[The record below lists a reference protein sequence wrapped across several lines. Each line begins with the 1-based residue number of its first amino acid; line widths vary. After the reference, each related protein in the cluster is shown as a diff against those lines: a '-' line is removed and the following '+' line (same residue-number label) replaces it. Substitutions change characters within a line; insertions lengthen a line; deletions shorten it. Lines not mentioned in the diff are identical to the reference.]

1 MSSKILT
8 LLGFASK
15 AGKLSYGMSD
25 SLISLKKG
33 TSQMVISASDT
44 SEKSKKE
51 LIFHAQKYNTEYFVF
66 NNFTAETLSHS
77 VGRRCTVIS
86 VNDKGFAD
94 AVLKLC
100 KESI

>member
-25 SLISLKKG
+25 SLASLKKNI
-33 TSQMVISASDT
+33 SKIVISASDT

-51 LIFHAQKYNTEYFVF
+51 LTFYAQKYNTESLVL
-66 NNFTAETLSHS
+66 NNCPADTLSKA
-77 VGRRCTVIS
+77 VGRRCSVIS

-94 AVLKLC
+94 AILKIC
-100 KESI
+100 KELI

>member
-15 AGKLSYGMSD
+15 AGKLSYGMAD
-25 SLISLKKG
+25 SLVSLKKG
-33 TSQMVISASDT
+33 ASQMVISAFDT

-51 LIFHAQKYNTEYFVF
+51 LIFHAQKYNTESFIL
-66 NNFTAETLSHS
+66 NDCTADTLSKA
-77 VGRRCTVIS
+77 VGRRCSVIS